1 MEAQFDDTISI
12 SVDGSMYSLAA
23 IQRTAHRFTGKFWT
37 EIVHRDDGYV
47 VALTPRTQGTSTVTL
62 QREFSTAL
70 LDESL
75 REQILDQTREIR
87 DTLVRKAFMGAQP
100 ARQAEK
106 G

>member
-1 MEAQFDDTISI
+1 METQFDDTTNI

-23 IQRTAHRFTGKFWT
+23 IQRTAHRFTGQFWI
-37 EIVHRDDGYV
+37 EISRRDDGFA
-47 VALTPRTQGTSTVTL
+47 VALKPRAQATNTDSLRQ
-62 QREFSTAL
+62 EFFTAL

-106 G
+106 